1 MTRTYSLQFC
11 VNTLRSKYFEEHVSR
26 CHHKD
31 NKGFKEQFVY
41 IFECVVAITMSM
53 QAIDC
58 DLELPT
64 TFGSSRGVMKL
75 NRYGNIMPCKP
86 YL

>member
-1 MTRTYSLQFC
+1 MTRTYFLQFC
-11 VNTLRSKYFEEHVSR
+11 VNTLRSMLADTITRTTKAS
-26 CHHKD
+26 K
-31 NKGFKEQFVY
+31 NNVY
-41 IFECVVAITMSM
+41 TFECVVAVIMSM
-53 QAIDC
+53 QAIDS

-75 NRYGNIMPCKP
+75 NRYANIMPCKA